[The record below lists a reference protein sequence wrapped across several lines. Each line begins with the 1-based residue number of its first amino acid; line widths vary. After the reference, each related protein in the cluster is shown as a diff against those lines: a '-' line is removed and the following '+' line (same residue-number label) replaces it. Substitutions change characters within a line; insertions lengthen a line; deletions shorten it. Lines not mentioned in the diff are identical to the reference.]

1 MTTFGDIFAK
11 GFILLNQDVLD
22 FSITIRIWKILK
34 II

>member
-11 GFILLNQDVLD
+11 GFILLKQDALD
-22 FSITIRIWKILK
+22 FSITIRIQKILK